1 MNYGL
6 KYGNAAVAWQWEC
19 RQFVIHTQ
27 ESDKS
32 GYLACSILIFRN
44 QYETIVGHQNKV
56 ESIDSRI
63 FVREGKQAEL
73 APPWVIYYIG
83 RSWLYRSEF
92 SLLAAMP
99 SVFIL
104 SASTTACRALSN
116 PCVECWSCYYRKERT
131 QDFSLVPS
139 SQAVGDSDILSSC
152 DMNDEHAWSLCRE
165 IWTSF

>member
-44 QYETIVGHQNKV
+44 HYETIVGHQNKV

-116 PCVECWSCYYRKERT
+116 PCVECWSCYYRKERR

-139 SQAVGDSDILSSC
+139 SQAVDWSLLAVFLSC
-152 DMNDEHAWSLCRE
+152 FLEHA
-165 IWTSF
+165 F